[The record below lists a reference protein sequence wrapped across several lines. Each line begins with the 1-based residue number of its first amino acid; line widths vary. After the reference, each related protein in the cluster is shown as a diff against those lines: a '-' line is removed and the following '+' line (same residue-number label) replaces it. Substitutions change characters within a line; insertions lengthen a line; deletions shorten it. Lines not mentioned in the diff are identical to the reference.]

1 MNKTCQKCGH
11 TAEIAGHPDEA
22 CPQCGGIYAKVDAY
36 IRDHGPI
43 KHVQSSQPHAAAVQR
58 GSAQP
63 MSRDS
68 YVALL
73 RSQSLYPTARWW
85 INLIHTVITVVCV
98 LGAIIGVFVL
108 GKAGEIGVLLGTL
121 VFFALLWLGSR
132 IMKELGLMVIDLCD
146 AGVRTA
152 YQAEQVRV

>member
-1 MNKTCQKCGH
+1 
-11 TAEIAGHPDEA
+11 
-22 CPQCGGIYAKVDAY
+22 
-36 IRDHGPI
+36 
-43 KHVQSSQPHAAAVQR
+43 
-58 GSAQP
+58 

-98 LGAIIGVFVL
+98 LGAIGCFVVF
-108 GKAGEIGVLLGTL
+108 GKAGAIGMLLGAA
-121 VFFALLWLGSR
+121 VFLALLWLGSR

-152 YQAEQVRV
+152 YQAEQVRA